1 MARLTKDVYRGFKFA
16 VQLISTNDSIKFS
29 RAAFQKVTGM
39 KSSVEVVE
47 YREGNM
53 PDRMEKLAGMMSYDS
68 VTLERG
74 ISYDDDFNRWM
85 KSVCDVSTSGGDAL
99 TPSASGGPD
108 IGTGSFRCDVKIDL
122 YNKQGKVVKSYK
134 LLDAWPSEYTIGDF
148 DATSN
153 DVVISSLV
161 LQHHGIVETDQ
172 TLDDAET
179 PI

>member
-1 MARLTKDVYRGFKFA
+1 MAILSKDVYRGFKFS
-16 VQLISTNDSIKFS
+16 VELSGGGFTLS

-53 PDRMEKLAGMMSYDS
+53 PDRMEKMAGMMTYDT

-74 ISYDDDFNRWM
+74 ISYDDDFNNWM
-85 KSVCDVSTSGGDAL
+85 KLVCDGTSATG
-99 TPSASGGPD
+99 TIPSSSSASDVGE
-108 IGTGSFRCDVKIDL
+108 GSYRCDVIVTL
-122 YNKQGKVVKSYK
+122 YNKQAQAVKKYT

-153 DVVISSLV
+153 DVVISTLV
-161 LQHHGIVETDQ
+161 LQHHGIKEEDLLAQ
-172 TLDDAET
+172 DA
-179 PI
+179 

>member
-1 MARLTKDVYRGFKFA
+1 MAVLTKDVYRGFKFS
-16 VQLISTNDSIKFS
+16 VKILSTETQFKFA

-74 ISYDDDFNRWM
+74 ISHDDDFNTWM
-85 KSVCDVSTSGGDAL
+85 KRVCDVVSSAGDGVPNSGAVDFG
-99 TPSASGGPD
+99 AS
-108 IGTGSFRCDVKIDL
+108 SYRCDVEISL
-122 YNKQGKVVKSYK
+122 HNKQGVVVKKYK
-134 LLDAWPSEYTIGDF
+134 LKDAFPSEYTIGDF

-153 DVVISSLV
+153 DVVITSLV
-161 LQHHGIVETDQ
+161 LQHHGIEETNSV
-172 TLDDAET
+172 T
-179 PI
+179 